1 MKKLLG
7 AIALTTGGIYLL
19 MGITL
24 SADNWTAWDKALAV
38 AFALSLMG
46 LAGIGMKND

>member
-24 SADNWTAWDKALAV
+24 SADNWTVWDKALAV
-38 AFALSLMG
+38 AFTLSIIG
-46 LAGIGMKND
+46 LAGMAVKR